1 MVPLS
6 ARRILLVDVD
16 ARFADALRT
25 VLPTRVRVAVCRHAA
40 HAPARVEEDGTDLVL
55 HDVDT
60 LDPTAIAALARRCP
74 DVPVLAIGRTRDPVV
89 VSRALGAGA
98 TSFCSKHL
106 PLSELAAMVE
116 DAIERSPGSS
126 PSRPAVA
133 SQVRRRGSIV
143 YRSPA
148 MVTVLERIERFG
160 RSDLP
165 VLITGETG
173 TGKDLVAR
181 LIHDLRR
188 SAGRF
193 EAVNVTALPD
203 ALFERE
209 LFGHE
214 RGAFTGAVDARPGL
228 LELCDGGTLFLDEIG
243 NLSLERQATLLRI
256 MEDGRIRRLGGEADR
271 AVDVRFVLATNED
284 LARAR
289 DQGRFRRDLW
299 YRIARLHVHLPPLRA
314 RGHDVVDI
322 ALSLVGARDDGPCGL
337 DADARGLIQE
347 HRWPG
352 NVREL
357 EGVLEA
363 ACLLDDDGVI
373 GVDDLHRA
381 GLPPARAMR
390 SRGAPPRLVRRLPAT
405 ELLPIET
412 ASERVLRDLR
422 AQAVEAALILA
433 EGEKKRAA
441 ELLGVGR
448 QTLYT
453 WMQELGY
460 RPGESGA
467 GT

>member
-1 MVPLS
+1 MVPLR
-6 ARRILLVDVD
+6 ARHLLLVDVD
-16 ARFADALRT
+16 ALFADALRS
-25 VLPTRVRVAVCRHAA
+25 VLPAQVRVDQCRHAA
-40 HAPARVEEDGTDLVL
+40 HAPARVEERGADVVL
-55 HDVDT
+55 HDIDGI
-60 LDPTAIAALARRCP
+60 DPNTISALTRRCP
-74 DVPVLAIGRTRDPVV
+74 DVPVLAVGRTHDPVV
-89 VSRALGAGA
+89 VSRALRAGA
-98 TSFCSKHL
+98 ASFCSKHL
-106 PLSELAAMVE
+106 PPAELAPMVE
-116 DAIERSPGSS
+116 DAIARSLRGR
-126 PSRPAVA
+126 PSHHAVDPH
-133 SQVRRRGSIV
+133 VRRRGSIV

-148 MVTVLERIERFG
+148 MATVLERIDRFG

-181 LIHDLRR
+181 LIHDLHRP
-188 SAGRF
+188 AGRF

-243 NLSLERQATLLRI
+243 NLSLERQATLLRV

-271 AVDVRFVLATNED
+271 PVDVRFVLATNED

-314 RGHDVVDI
+314 RGHDAVDI
-322 ALSLVGARDDGPCGL
+322 ALSLVSERDDGPCEL
-337 DADARGLIQE
+337 DADARGLIQQ

-373 GVDDLHRA
+373 GADDLHRA
-381 GLPPARAMR
+381 GLPHARTGR
-390 SRGAPPRLVRRLPAT
+390 STGSPPRLVRRLPAA

-422 AQAVEAALILA
+422 AQAVEAALLLA

-453 WMQELGY
+453 WIQELGD
-460 RPGESGA
+460 RPGDAE
-467 GT
+467 T